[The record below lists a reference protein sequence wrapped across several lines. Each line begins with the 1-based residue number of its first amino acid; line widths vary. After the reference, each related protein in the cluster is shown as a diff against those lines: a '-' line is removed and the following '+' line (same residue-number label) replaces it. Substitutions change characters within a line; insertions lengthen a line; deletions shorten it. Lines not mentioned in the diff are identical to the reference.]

1 LLLDT
6 DTSEV
11 LWSLI
16 SRFNSNEIVNV
27 ESWSEFYFSNN
38 INIAKS
44 KQYKSDL
51 SLHRGLSHIL
61 LLTFEKGKGL
71 VQDKKFITDKKSMR
85 IDNLFKE

>member
-1 LLLDT
+1 M
-6 DTSEV
+6 
-11 LWSLI
+11 WSP
-16 SRFNSNEIVNV
+16 
-27 ESWSEFYFSNN
+27 WSEFYFSNN

-71 VQDKKFITDKKSMR
+71 VQDKKIHNRQKIHAD
-85 IDNLFKE
+85 